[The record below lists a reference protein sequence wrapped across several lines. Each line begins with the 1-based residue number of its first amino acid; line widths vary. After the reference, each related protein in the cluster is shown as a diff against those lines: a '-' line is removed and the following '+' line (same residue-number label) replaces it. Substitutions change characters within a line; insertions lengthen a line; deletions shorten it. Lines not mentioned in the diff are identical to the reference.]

1 MDSVDRC
8 AASGSYVLEMHR
20 VHDRLPY
27 RSGMLKRSSLL
38 LIVSLALVGVACD
51 ARPQAPEFVDSST
64 TSTTLP
70 GSAAASTTTPTL
82 PPVEER
88 IVGTVVE
95 IIDGDTVTATVD
107 GVATTVRMLGINAP
121 ESSEC
126 WGAEATAILSNEI
139 SGRDVLLVAGAED
152 VDGFGR
158 ALRFL
163 YLETPE
169 GVEFV
174 NEFMVAE
181 GHAVALQNGNEH
193 ADNLKALEAGAF
205 QSGKGMWGTFA
216 CGDDEGLRADRP
228 VIRVQEVEFDPTGP
242 DDDALDGEYITIVNE
257 GYGRVSIA
265 GWVLRDESS
274 SNRLTFPNGIVL
286 AVGDTVTVVTGCEG
300 GPAEAIHWC
309 SDTPVWSNGG
319 DTAIVLDT
327 LGNAVIW
334 HSYRGR

>member
-1 MDSVDRC
+1 
-8 AASGSYVLEMHR
+8 
-20 VHDRLPY
+20 
-27 RSGMLKRSSLL
+27 MLKRPSFL
-38 LIVSLALVGVACD
+38 LIVATVLVAGACD
-51 ARPQAPEFVDSST
+51 ARPQAPEFVE
-64 TSTTLP
+64 TSTTTTTLA
-70 GSAAASTTTPTL
+70 GNVVATTTTPTL

-95 IIDGDTVTATVD
+95 VIDGDTVTATVD
-107 GVATTVRMLGINAP
+107 GVSTTVRMLGINAP
-121 ESSEC
+121 ESTEC

-139 SGRDVLLVAGAED
+139 AGRNVLLVAGEED

-158 ALRFL
+158 ALRFV

-169 GVEFV
+169 GGVEFV

-193 ADNLKALEAGAF
+193 AQNLKALEARAF

-216 CGDDEGLRADRP
+216 CGDDEGVSADRP
-228 VIRVQEVEFDPTGP
+228 VIRVQELEFDPTGP

-257 GYGRVSIA
+257 GYGRVSIS

-274 SNRLTFPNGIVL
+274 TNRLTFPSGIVL

-334 HSYRGR
+334 YSYSGT